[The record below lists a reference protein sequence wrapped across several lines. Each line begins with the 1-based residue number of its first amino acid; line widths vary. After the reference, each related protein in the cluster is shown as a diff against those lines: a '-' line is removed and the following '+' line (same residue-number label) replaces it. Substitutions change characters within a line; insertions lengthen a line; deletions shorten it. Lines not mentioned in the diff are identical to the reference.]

1 MLYRQASLPK
11 RSYMGDTLMFT
22 TSYWEP
28 GVLAFIGT
36 WYKQHSKADILAHLK
51 TVRAQWVCAT
61 LIRDQGNRATLKA
74 AGFKPVAYGGRNGTS
89 GSIHLW
95 MMKNPFYP
103 KRVDGPDHQASAFYT
118 YSCGVYNEYM
128 TCIPPKN
135 RIYVSH
141 NKLRSSRELCPGWY
155 VVGKKGHSFMYV

>member
-1 MLYRQASLPK
+1 ML
-11 RSYMGDTLMFT
+11 T

-36 WYKQHSKADILAHLK
+36 WYDKRSKADILAHLR

-61 LIRDQGNRATLKA
+61 LIRDQNNRSSLKA
-74 AGFKPVAYGGRNGTS
+74 AGFKPVAYGARNGVG

-103 KRVDGPDHQASAFYT
+103 KRVDGPDNQSSAFYT
-118 YSCGVYNEYM
+118 YSCGVYNKYM
-128 TCIPPKN
+128 SGYGLPPKN
-135 RIYVSH
+135 RIWIGQE
-141 NKLRSSRELCPGWY
+141 KQRGARELCPGWY